1 MEKKQLRA
9 QLCVCAGVMITLL
22 AVPLSALAV
31 QATFSGTLIGNSP
44 CVVNDNDPIEVD
56 FGDVLIRD
64 VQGQEGSQYSR
75 DVPYTIDCENA
86 NTSDAMNL
94 RIGGTPTSWDGY
106 LLRTSKAN
114 LGLQFYVDGRIYE
127 LNDDY
132 SFSYGYEPTITVAP
146 EGSDSLSDNDDGFF
160 YATASLTVEYQ

>member
-1 MEKKQLRA
+1 MEKQLRS
-9 QLCVCAGVMITLL
+9 QLYLCAGMMITLFV
-22 AVPLSALAV
+22 APLSALAV

-44 CVVNDNDPIEVD
+44 CMINNNDPIEVD

-64 VQGQEGSQYSR
+64 VQGQEGSEYSR

-94 RIGGTPTSWDGY
+94 RISGIPTSWDGY

-114 LGLQFYVDGRIYE
+114 LGLQFYVDGLTYE

-132 SFSYGYEPTITVAP
+132 SFSYGDEPTITVAP
-146 EGSDSLSDNDDGFF
+146 EGSNSLSDNDDGDF